1 MKVQNPRHGSSF
13 DEFLKEEGIL
23 DEVEDAARKTRV
35 VHFTNHIGFGGT
47 EKTIYTFLKYLDRDK
62 FDVSVAANSVDRGTG
77 REAAI
82 RALGVDVRVT
92 SPKYLGK
99 YLADIKP
106 DIFHIH
112 REGGPEPGPIS
123 QAKQAGVPVV
133 IEHNVFGRYDKSP
146 ENEMIDCHI
155 YVSYSCGW
163 RYQMWA
169 GHPLIGPKY
178 QVLYN
183 PVEVREYAA
192 HGFEKRDFTRKSIG
206 RIGRPDD
213 TKWEFNFL
221 EAIPL
226 IVERFP
232 DLEFHVIGVTPA
244 VEEKLKK
251 MGVWKNVRL
260 HPLTTDE
267 REIMEFYGKIG
278 VLTHFASMGE
288 TFGLVLAEAM
298 SARLPIVTHHTPGI
312 TDSAHT
318 ELVND
323 AYNGFIAR
331 NAEIYADA
339 VIYLLDHPDAA
350 RKMGERGFEKAV
362 ASYEASAIAKGLET
376 IYQLALREKGI
387 V

>member
-1 MKVQNPRHGSSF
+1 V
-13 DEFLKEEGIL
+13 
-23 DEVEDAARKTRV
+23 RKIRV
-35 VHFTNHIGFGGT
+35 VHFTNHIGLGGT
-47 EKTIYTFLKYLDRDK
+47 EKTIHTFLKYLDRDK
-62 FDVSVAANSVDRGTG
+62 FDVSVAANSVDKGIG
-77 REAAI
+77 WESAI
-82 RALGVDVRVT
+82 RALGVNVRVT

-99 YLADIKP
+99 YLAEIKP

-112 REGGPEPGPIS
+112 REGGPEPGSIT

-133 IEHNVFGRYDKSP
+133 IEHNVFGRLDKSP
-146 ENEMIDCHI
+146 ENEMIDSHI
-155 YVSYSCGW
+155 FVSYGCGW

-169 GHPLIGPKY
+169 GHPLVGARY

-183 PVEVREYAA
+183 PVEVLSYAGR
-192 HGFEKRDFTRKSIG
+192 GFEKRDYAIKSIG

-213 TKWEFNFL
+213 TKWEFGFL
-221 EAIPL
+221 EAVPL

-232 DLEFHVIGVTPA
+232 DLEFHVIGITPA
-244 VEEKLKK
+244 VEGKLKQ

-267 REIMEFYGKIG
+267 REIMEFYGRIS
-278 VLTHFASMGE
+278 VLTHFAAMGE
-288 TFGLVLAEAM
+288 TFGLVLAEGM

-312 TDSAHT
+312 TDSAHM

-331 NAEIYADA
+331 NPEVYADA
-339 VIYLLDHPDAA
+339 VIYLLSHPDDA
-350 RKMGERGFEKAV
+350 RKMGENGFDKAV
-362 ASYEASAIAKGLET
+362 ASYEASAITKGLER
-376 IYQLALREKGI
+376 IYELALREKGI

>member
-1 MKVQNPRHGSSF
+1 MIK
-13 DEFLKEEGIL
+13 I
-23 DEVEDAARKTRV
+23 RV

-47 EKTIYTFLKYLDRDK
+47 EKTICTFLKHLDRNR
-62 FDVSVAANSVDRGTG
+62 FDVSVIANSADKGIG

-92 SPKYLGK
+92 SPKYLANR
-99 YLADIKP
+99 LAEIKP

-112 REGGPEPGPIS
+112 REGGPEPGPIT
-123 QAKQAGVPVV
+123 QAKQAGIPVV
-133 IEHNVFGRYDKSP
+133 IEHNVFGRFDKSP
-146 ENEMIDCHI
+146 ENELIDCHI
-155 YVSYSCGW
+155 FVSYSCGW

-169 GHPLIGPKY
+169 GHPLVGAKY

-183 PVEVREYAA
+183 PVEVRQYAA
-192 HGFEKRDFTRKSIG
+192 HGFEKRDYAVKSIG
-206 RIGRPDD
+206 RIGRADD

-232 DLEFHVIGVTPA
+232 GLEFHIIGVTPA
-244 VEEKLKK
+244 VEDKLKK

-267 REIMEFYGKIG
+267 REIMEFYGKIS

-288 TFGLVLAEAM
+288 TFGLVLAEGM
-298 SARLPIVTHHTPGI
+298 SARLPIVTHHTPAI
-312 TDSAHT
+312 TDGAQM

-331 NAEIYADA
+331 NAEVYADA
-339 VIYLLDHPDAA
+339 VSYLLANPDAA
-350 RKMGERGFEKAV
+350 RKMGERGFEKAL
-362 ASYEASAIAKGLET
+362 ASYEADGITKGLEK
-376 IYQLALREKGI
+376 IYEFVLGEKG
-387 V
+387 VG

>member
-1 MKVQNPRHGSSF
+1 M
-13 DEFLKEEGIL
+13 
-23 DEVEDAARKTRV
+23 RKIKV

-47 EKTIYTFLKYLDRDK
+47 EKTIYTFLKYLDRNR
-62 FDVSVAANSVDRGTG
+62 FDVSVIANSVDKGIG
-77 REAAI
+77 RESAI
-82 RALGVDVRVT
+82 RGLGVDVRAT
-92 SPKYLGK
+92 SPKYLGR
-99 YLADIKP
+99 YLSEIKP

-112 REGGPEPGPIS
+112 REGGPEPGPIT
-123 QAKQAGVPVV
+123 QAKESGVPVV
-133 IEHNVFGRYDKSP
+133 IEHNVFGRLDKSP

-155 YVSYSCGW
+155 FVSYSCGW

-169 GHPLIGPKY
+169 GHPLVGAKY

-183 PVEVREYAA
+183 PVEVRAYAE
-192 HGFEKRDFTRKSIG
+192 HGFEKRDYAVKSIG

-213 TKWEFNFL
+213 TKWEFGFL

-232 DLEFHVIGVTPA
+232 DLEFHIIGITPA
-244 VEEKLKK
+244 VEEKLKN

-267 REIMEFYGKIG
+267 REIMEFYGGIS

-288 TFGLVLAEAM
+288 TFGLVLAEGM
-298 SARLPIVTHHTPGI
+298 SARLPIVTHYTAGLY
-312 TDSAHT
+312 DSSQM

-323 AYNGFIAR
+323 AYNGFVAR
-331 NAEIYADA
+331 NPEIYADA
-339 VIYLLDHPDAA
+339 VIYLLSNPIAA
-350 RKMGERGFEKAV
+350 RDMGERGFDKAV
-362 ASYEASAIAKGLET
+362 ASYEASTITKGLER
-376 IYQLALREKGI
+376 IYELAVREKGI

>member
-1 MKVQNPRHGSSF
+1 M
-13 DEFLKEEGIL
+13 
-23 DEVEDAARKTRV
+23 RKIKV

-62 FDVSVAANSVDRGTG
+62 FDVSVAATSVDKEIG

-92 SPKYLGK
+92 SPKYLAK
-99 YLADIKP
+99 FLADLQP

-112 REGGPEPGPIS
+112 REGGPEPGPIT
-123 QAKQAGVPVV
+123 QAKQAGVPIV
-133 IEHNVFGRYDKSP
+133 IEHNVFGRFDKSP

-155 YVSYSCGW
+155 FVSYSCGW

-169 GHPLIGPKY
+169 GHPLVGAKY

-183 PVEVREYAA
+183 PVEVREYAK

-213 TKWEFNFL
+213 TKWEFDFL

-232 DLEFHVIGVTPA
+232 DLEFHIIGVTPY
-244 VEEKLKK
+244 VEEKLTK
-251 MGVWKNVRL
+251 MGVWKNVWL

-267 REIMEFYGKIG
+267 REIMKFYGKIS

-288 TFGLVLAEAM
+288 TFGLVLAEGM

-312 TDSAHT
+312 TDSAHM

-331 NAEIYADA
+331 NAGIYADA
-339 VIYLLDHPDAA
+339 VIYLLDHPEAA
-350 RKMGERGFEKAV
+350 RKMGENGFDKAV
-362 ASYEASAIAKGLET
+362 ASYEAYGITKGLEK
-376 IYQLALREKGI
+376 IYALALREKGA

>member
-1 MKVQNPRHGSSF
+1 MVT
-13 DEFLKEEGIL
+13 
-23 DEVEDAARKTRV
+23 KTRV

-47 EKTIYTFLKYLDRDK
+47 EKTIYTFLKYLNRDK
-62 FDVSVAANSVDRGTG
+62 FDLSVAAFSADKGIG

-92 SPKYLGK
+92 SPKYLSR
-99 YLADIKP
+99 YLAEIKP

-133 IEHNVFGRYDKSP
+133 IEHNVFGRFDKSA
-146 ENEMIDCHI
+146 ENELIDCHI
-155 YVSYSCGW
+155 FVSYSCGW

-169 GHPLIGPKY
+169 GHPLVGAKY

-183 PVEVREYAA
+183 PVEVRQYAA
-192 HGFEKRDFTRKSIG
+192 HGFENRDFTRKSIG

-232 DLEFHVIGVTPA
+232 DLEFHIIGVTPA

-260 HPLTTDE
+260 LPLTTDE
-267 REIMEFYGKIG
+267 REIMKFYGEIS

-288 TFGLVLAEAM
+288 TFGLVLAEGM
-298 SARLPIVTHHTPGI
+298 SARLPVVTHHTPAI
-312 TDSAHT
+312 TDGAHM

-331 NAEIYADA
+331 NAEVYADA
-339 VIYLLDHPDAA
+339 VIYLLSNPDAA
-350 RKMGERGFEKAV
+350 RKMGERGFEKAM
-362 ASYEASAIAKGLET
+362 ASYEASAITKGLES
-376 IYQLALREKGI
+376 IYLLALREKRA

>member
-1 MKVQNPRHGSSF
+1 
-13 DEFLKEEGIL
+13 L
-23 DEVEDAARKTRV
+23 RKIKV

-47 EKTIYTFLKYLDRDK
+47 EKTIYTFLKYLDRDR
-62 FDVSVAANSVDRGTG
+62 FDASVAAYSVDKRIG

-99 YLADIKP
+99 YLADLKP

-112 REGGPEPGPIS
+112 REGGTEPEPIS
-123 QAKQAGVPVV
+123 HAKQAGVPVV
-133 IEHNVFGRYDKSP
+133 IEHNVFGRLDKSP

-155 YVSYSCGW
+155 FVSYSCGW

-169 GHPLIGPKY
+169 GHPLVGAKY

-183 PVEVREYAA
+183 PVEVRAYAG
-192 HGFEKRDFTRKSIG
+192 HGFEKRDFTIKSIG

-213 TKWEFNFL
+213 TKWEFSYL
-221 EAIPL
+221 EAIP
-226 IVERFP
+226 IIAKRFP
-232 DLEFHVIGVTPA
+232 DLEFHIIGITPA
-244 VEEKLKK
+244 VEEKLKR

-267 REIMEFYGKIG
+267 REIMEFYGQIS

-288 TFGLVLAEAM
+288 TFGLVLAEGM
-298 SARLPIVTHHTPGI
+298 SARLPIVTHHTPAI
-312 TDSAHT
+312 TDGAQM

-331 NAEIYADA
+331 NAEVYADA
-339 VIYLLDHPDAA
+339 VIYLLSNPDTA
-350 RKMGERGFEKAV
+350 RQMGERGFDKAV
-362 ASYEASAIAKGLET
+362 ASYEADGITKGLEK
-376 IYQLALREKGI
+376 IYELAVREKGA